1 MHISPVGKGDGA
13 TLTFSVG
20 RLIGSDGPVLT
31 RAGVRAGVGAGVG
44 ARVRVHPGSFS
55 SRKST
60 RNRLVS
66 SLSGCFSVPA
76 SSESAEGQICFLV
89 SWSESSSGRRWR
101 RGPDFHLNGP
111 RRARTFRD
119 DEQRDGGNNRTAAF
133 SRGPRHRRRRPESQL
148 ALSGPLESSARRS
161 GAEPSSDSRRTPRGI
176 LLAFRRGG
184 AEPSAVWMMSRPVR
198 TSALVPVKLTLSGLM
213 RLTGAN
219 LAESG

>member
-1 MHISPVGKGDGA
+1 MHLSPGDVGKGDGA

-31 RAGVRAGVGAGVG
+31 RAGVGAGVG
-44 ARVRVHPGSFS
+44 ARVQVRPDSFS
-55 SRKST
+55 SRKSN

-66 SLSGCFSVPA
+66 SLAGCFSVPA
-76 SSESAEGQICFLV
+76 SSESGEGQICFLV

-101 RGPDFHLNGP
+101 RGPDFHLNGS

-119 DEQRDGGNNRTAAF
+119 DEQRDGGNNRTATF
-133 SRGPRHRRRRPESQL
+133 SRGPRHHRRRRELQL

-161 GAEPSSDSRRTPRGI
+161 GAEPSSDSRHTPRSV

-184 AEPSAVWMMSRPVR
+184 GAICGLDDVTPSQ
-198 TSALVPVKLTLSGLM
+198 KLRAGSSQ
-213 RLTGAN
+213 AN
-219 LAESG
+219 PEWAHEANGR